1 MIVQSD
7 ILCCPH
13 CNGKINITDTKWTC
27 LNCYQEWS
35 IDSDRIV
42 RMLEDNYS
50 FSADRKGMN
59 KLLDELRNM
68 SYEQLLSNV
77 QRLEKDYR
85 DFEYNYC
92 LNPARADWTILGNF
106 FNKIVVDLGCGY
118 GSISIPLQRRAKF
131 VIAVDA
137 TLERIKFLS
146 IMAKMKN
153 AKNVLPIH
161 GDVTK
166 LPLMPQ
172 SIDRVIMVGLLEY
185 ASGKFWYSDNL
196 SPRLKQIAFLKY
208 LHNLLSDDGE
218 IWIGIE
224 NQLSPVHFLGR
235 TSHGELPF
243 TPLLPKYFANI
254 VHKLIRK
261 QSNETYLWTRSGY
274 RRLLKQAGFK
284 NIEFYYAFTHYQMPR
299 FIASSDKNRI
309 FSKYLDGL
317 GANSIK
323 LQIDL
328 TLLKF
333 LDKIKL
339 AGLFSPSFFI
349 KAEKGG

>member
-1 MIVQSD
+1 MIVLSD

-13 CNGKINITDTKWTC
+13 CTGKINITDTKWTC

-35 IDSDRIV
+35 IDSDRVV

-92 LNPARADWTILGNF
+92 LTPTRADWTILGNF

-118 GSISIPLQRRAKF
+118 GSVSIPLQRRAKL

-153 AKNVLPIH
+153 AKNVIPIH

-166 LPLMPQ
+166 LALIPQ

-185 ASGKFWYSDNL
+185 TSGKFWYSNIL

-208 LHNLLSDDGE
+208 LHNLLSEDGE

-224 NQLSPVHFLGR
+224 NQLSPVHFLGG
-235 TSHGELPF
+235 TYHSELPF
-243 TPLLPKYFANI
+243 TPLLPKFLANI
-254 VHKLIRK
+254 AHKLIRK
-261 QSNETYLWTRSGY
+261 QLLEAYLWTRSGY
-274 RRLLKQAGFK
+274 RSQLKQAGFK
-284 NIEFYYAFTHYQMPR
+284 NIEFYYAFPHYQIPK
-299 FIASSDKNRI
+299 FIVSSDKNRI
-309 FSKYLDGL
+309 LSKYLDDIQ
-317 GANSIK
+317 ANSVKI
-323 LQIDL
+323 QIGL
-328 TLLKF
+328 TLFKF
-333 LDKIKL
+333 LNKMKL